1 MRLIMSKGIDCPN
14 SYYEICL
21 HNYQISTNFAYG
33 VLSGSHSTLLPVLA
47 DSNVTIPSSP
57 ALLYAHSKCESI
69 NPDSAIYC
77 AIDFVIVL
85 FSCMVLKTNKSTFV

>member
-1 MRLIMSKGIDCPN
+1 MIAPIPIMKYVYTITKYP
-14 SYYEICL
+14 
-21 HNYQISTNFAYG
+21 QILAMVSFLEVTR
-33 VLSGSHSTLLPVLA
+33 TLLPVLA
-47 DSNVTIPSSP
+47 DSNVMIPSSP